1 MPLKHLLLIFLVIF
15 SWGFSYV
22 ATKVGLMELPPFLFA
37 TLRFAILIIPALFIP
52 FPKTKLSGL
61 ILFSL
66 SMVFAQFAL
75 LFLAIKLGMPAGLAS
90 LVMQSQAFLTIIM
103 GSLFLKE
110 TIKPTTLVGLFIA
123 VLGLT
128 VIGCDTSTNIT
139 MVGLIFTLLSALS
152 WAIGNILIKK
162 LQPINNLSLT
172 VWGSVLS
179 VIPLALSSLI
189 FEGIDTITLSLS
201 NLTWAGILS
210 ILYLGFIASLLAYT
224 LWARML
230 SYYATNL
237 IAPFSLLVPIIGMS
251 STAFFLHEHLTVFEV
266 IGAAIILLGLSIN
279 VFGSRIMRFIKSA
292 Q

>member
-1 MPLKHLLLIFLVIF
+1 
-15 SWGFSYV
+15 
-22 ATKVGLMELPPFLFA
+22 
-37 TLRFAILIIPALFIP
+37 
-52 FPKTKLSGL
+52 
-61 ILFSL
+61 
-66 SMVFAQFAL
+66 MVFAQFAL

-103 GSLFLKE
+103 GSFFLKE
-110 TIKPTTLVGLFIA
+110 TIKPTTLAGLFIA
-123 VLGLT
+123 ILGLT
-128 VIGCDTSTNIT
+128 VIGCDTSTNMT
-139 MVGLIFTLLSALS
+139 MIGLVFTLLSALS
-152 WAIGNILIKK
+152 WAIGNILIKR

-179 VIPLALSSLI
+179 VIPLALSSLV
-189 FEGIDTITLSLS
+189 FEGVDTITLSLS
-201 NLTWAGILS
+201 HLTWGGILS

-237 IAPFSLLVPIIGMS
+237 ITPFSLLVPIIGMS

-292 Q
+292 K

>member
-1 MPLKHLLLIFLVIF
+1 MPLKNLLLIFLVIF

-52 FPKTKLSGL
+52 FPKTKLSRL

-103 GSLFLKE
+103 GSFFLKE
-110 TIKPTTLVGLFIA
+110 TIKPTTLAGLFIA
-123 VLGLT
+123 ILGLT
-128 VIGCDTSTNIT
+128 VIGCDTSTNMT
-139 MVGLIFTLLSALS
+139 MIGLVFTLLSALS
-152 WAIGNILIKK
+152 WAIGNILIKR

-179 VIPLALSSLI
+179 VIPLALSSLV
-189 FEGIDTITLSLS
+189 FEGVDTITLSLS
-201 NLTWAGILS
+201 HLTWGGILS

-292 Q
+292 K

>member
-75 LFLAIKLGMPAGLAS
+75 LFLAIKSGMPAGLAS

-128 VIGCDTSTNIT
+128 VIGCDTSTNMT
-139 MVGLIFTLLSALS
+139 MIGLAFTLLSALS

-201 NLTWAGILS
+201 HLTWAGILS